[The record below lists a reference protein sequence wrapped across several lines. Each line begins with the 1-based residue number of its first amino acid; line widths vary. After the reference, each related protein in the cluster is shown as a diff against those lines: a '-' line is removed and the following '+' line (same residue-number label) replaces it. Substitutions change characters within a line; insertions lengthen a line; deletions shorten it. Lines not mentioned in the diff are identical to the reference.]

1 MNNKEKL
8 KHVVNDLDDTLLDEI
23 QGRLCNKS
31 SILAS
36 KKIALKVLLKLEELG
51 WTQKLLAE
59 KMNVSPQ
66 QVSKIVKGSENLTL
80 ETLVKLES
88 ILQIELLASEL
99 T

>member
-23 QGRLCNKS
+23 QGRLYNKS

-59 KMNVSPQ
+59 QMNVSPQ

-88 ILQIELLASEL
+88 ILQIELLAPEL
-99 T
+99 S